1 MTETLYRSIAEQS
14 NEGIFVTRAEEIV
27 YTNEKL
33 LEWTGY
39 READLVGAPKTQLFA
54 PGDEDR
60 VETYHRQRIE
70 GKSAPAQYRA
80 SLETSSGDSL
90 PVEVSVSRITY
101 EDDPAVVVFCRD
113 FTEQKQREQELRRTH
128 RQFETVLETMSAAVF
143 LKDTDGQYLLM
154 NRACREL
161 FGVDEEEI
169 AGLTDEDLF
178 PGDVAEKARSDD
190 RQVIE
195 SGETKEQEE
204 TVPTTEGNSTRITR
218 KSPVY
223 DDEGEIT
230 AICGVSTDITEQ
242 RRREW
247 EVKRLKERFE
257 LAVGGANLGVW
268 DWDMTTDEVEFNE
281 QWAEMLGHSLEEI
294 DSHLEEWEK
303 RVHPDDIE
311 AVEEALNDHIAG
323 EVAYYDT
330 EHRMRTA
337 DGDWKWIRDVGKVA
351 ERDEN
356 GDPVR
361 AVGIHLDIDDRKTS
375 ERQLAEQREMFTQG
389 PAVVFKWR
397 EAEGWP
403 VEHVSENVE
412 AVLGYTPSELQSG
425 TVAYA
430 DIIHEEDR
438 ERVFQEVDENSA
450 EGTEQF
456 SHEPYR
462 VVTADGTVRWVL
474 DYTRN
479 IWQDGEIT
487 HRLGYLVDITEQRQS
502 EIYLQ
507 NAQEVADIGWW
518 RKEIPSDQIYWSEPV
533 YEMWGADGEIGYLD
547 HDKFLEFIHPEDEE
561 RVDQA
566 WQAALDGVPYD
577 VEHRIVTGDGEVRW
591 MREVAEFTRD
601 AAGEPIEAVG
611 LVQDITER
619 KEREQELLRTR
630 NLIERTQESASIGW
644 WEFGLDAD
652 TLTWSDETYRI
663 HDLPADAD
671 VALEDGIE
679 FYHPDDRETIRT
691 AVDRAMTNGEGYDLE
706 LRIVT
711 AKDSVRWVR
720 TVADPQYN
728 DAGELTG
735 ILGIFQDITDRKER
749 EKRLEETKQR
759 LSLALDATETGVW
772 EWNLETDE
780 VIWTNS
786 MERLFG
792 IEPGTFDGTY
802 DAFAEH
808 VHPDDLPAVEEEI
821 ERTVATGEPFQIAYR
836 IQDEDATQRWGET
849 RAELAEADDGSRR
862 MIGIVTDIT
871 ERKEKETELEARQEE
886 LRQIIDLVPD
896 LVFVKSRE
904 GEYLLANE
912 ATAEAYGLTPEEVE
926 GRKEPDI
933 IPSVDDSDDFRA
945 DDLEVIE
952 SGERKKIPEEE
963 LTTADGETRILQTT
977 KIPYRVPGGNEDAIL
992 GYARDVTE
1000 LKQYEQLLETQ
1011 RDNLDVLNKV
1021 VRHDVRNDLQLV
1033 KLYSENLASYVE
1045 EEGEEYLEHVR
1056 AATEDAI
1063 DITETAREVT
1073 EVMMQVDAEMDA
1085 VDLRSVL
1092 VAEVQNVRANF
1103 EDAEV
1108 TLEGSIPAVHVRA
1121 DTMLESVFRNL
1132 LQNAIR
1138 HNDKPVP
1145 EVVVSVD
1152 ENDEDVGIHFADNG
1166 PGIPDEQKREIF
1178 EEGAK
1183 GLESDGT
1190 GLGLYLVK
1198 TLVDRYGGG
1207 IRVEDNK
1214 PDGAEFILSLSKETA
1229 SVSESWL

>member
-14 NEGIFVTRAEEIV
+14 NDGIFVARADEIV
-27 YTNEKL
+27 YVNEKL
-33 LEWTGY
+33 QEWTGY

-70 GKSAPAQYRA
+70 GKSAPAQYRM

-90 PVEVSVSRITY
+90 PVEVSISQIMY

-113 FTEQKQREQELRRTH
+113 FTEKKQREQELRRLNH
-128 RQFETVLETMSAAVF
+128 RFETVLETMSAAVF

-161 FGVDEEEI
+161 FDVDEEEI
-169 AGLTDEDLF
+169 TGLTDEDLF
-178 PGDVAEKARSDD
+178 PGDVAENVRSDD
-190 RQVIE
+190 RNVIE
-195 SGETKEQEE
+195 SGETKEKEE
-204 TVPTTEGNSTRITR
+204 IVPTAEGKTVRITR

-223 DDEGEIT
+223 DDGEIT

-242 RRREW
+242 RERE
-247 EVKRLKERFE
+247 EELKQLKERFD
-257 LAVGGANLGVW
+257 LAVEGSNLGVW

-281 QWAEMLGHSLEEI
+281 QWTEMLGHSLEEI

-311 AVEEALNDHIAG
+311 AVEGALNDHIAG
-323 EVAYYDT
+323 ETEYYDT

-438 ERVFQEVDENSA
+438 ERVFQEVDENST

-462 VVTADGTVRWVL
+462 VVSADGTIRWVL

-479 IWQDGEIT
+479 IWQDAEIT

-507 NAQEVADIGWW
+507 KAQEVADIGWW
-518 RKEIPSDQIYWSEPV
+518 RKEIHSDQIYWSEPI

-547 HDKFLEFIHPEDEE
+547 HKTFLEFIHPEDEE

-566 WQAALDGVPYD
+566 WQAALDGDPYD
-577 VEHRIVTGDGEVRW
+577 VEHRIITGDGEVRW
-591 MREVAEFTRD
+591 MRQVAEFTRD
-601 AAGEPIEAVG
+601 GAGEPIEAVG
-611 LVQDITER
+611 LVQDITHR
-619 KEREQELLRTR
+619 KEREQELVRTR
-630 NLIERTQESASIGW
+630 NLIERTQENASIGW
-644 WEFGLDAD
+644 WEVDLDKD
-652 TLTWSDETYRI
+652 RLTWSDEVYRI
-663 HDLPADAD
+663 HDLPPDAD

-691 AVDRAMTNGEGYDLE
+691 AVEQAITNGEQYDLE

-711 AKDSVRWVR
+711 AEDRVRWVR
-720 TVADPQYN
+720 TVAEPQYN
-728 DAGELTG
+728 DADELTG

-749 EKRLEETKQR
+749 EMRLEETKQR
-759 LSLALDATETGVW
+759 LSLALEATETGVW

-780 VIWTNS
+780 LIWTDS
-786 MERLFG
+786 MEQLFG
-792 IEPGTFDGTY
+792 IEPGTFEGTY
-802 DAFAEH
+802 AAFAEH
-808 VHPDDLPAVEEEI
+808 VHPEDLPAVEEEI
-821 ERTVATGEPFQIAYR
+821 EQSVATGDPFQMAYR
-836 IQDEDATQRWGET
+836 IQGEDGTQRWGEA
-849 RAELAEADDGSRR
+849 RAELTEAEDSSRQ

-871 ERKEKETELEARQEE
+871 QRKKTEKELEARQEE

-896 LVFVKSRE
+896 LVFAKNRE

-933 IPSVDDSDDFRA
+933 IPSVDDSDNFRA
-945 DDLEVIE
+945 DDVEVIE
-952 SGERKKIPEEE
+952 SGQPKMIPEEE
-963 LTTADGETRILQTT
+963 LTTADGETRIFQTT
-977 KIPYRVPGGNEDAIL
+977 KIPYQVPGSGSDAVL
-992 GYARDVTE
+992 GYSRDVTE
-1000 LKQYEQLLETQ
+1000 LKEYEQLLETQ
-1011 RDNLDVLNKV
+1011 RDNLDVLNKI
-1021 VRHDVRNDLQLV
+1021 VRHDVRNKLQLV
-1033 KLYSENLASYVE
+1033 KLYSENLDSYVE
-1045 EEGEEYLEHVR
+1045 ENGKEYLEHVR

-1063 DITETAREVT
+1063 DITEDAKDVT
-1073 EVMMQVDAEMDA
+1073 EVMMRVEAALDA
-1085 VDLRSVL
+1085 VDLRAPL
-1092 VAEVQNVRANF
+1092 VNEVQKAVTNF

-1108 TLEGSIPAVHVRA
+1108 TLEGSIPTVHVRA
-1121 DTMLESVFRNL
+1121 DKMLESVFRNL
-1132 LQNAIR
+1132 IQNAIR

-1145 EVVVSVD
+1145 EVVVSVE
-1152 ENDEDVGIHFADNG
+1152 ENDEDVEIRFADNG
-1166 PGIPDEQKREIF
+1166 PGIPDPQKREIF

-1183 GLESDGT
+1183 GLKSDGT
-1190 GLGLYLVK
+1190 GLGLYLVQ
-1198 TLVDRYGGG
+1198 TLVDRYGGD
-1207 IRVEDNK
+1207 IWVEDNE
-1214 PDGAEFILSLSKETA
+1214 PDGAEFVLSLSKETTGM
-1229 SVSESWL
+1229 SESWL